1 MHRFCRFC
9 SRVPVRCAGGHAR
22 PAVPP
27 SVAVLVPGRPPAS
40 HRMRHDSLPYSAA
53 LCRRAAVL
61 CHRRFPRRPRLRP
74 THRPFALVLLTN
86 FSHSIPISLRAA
98 DQPDK
103 TPPPAAALRRSG
115 LRRWRHLMAALAK
128 SRHTQPKRRRKRS
141 ILMSH
146 QPLHQSPAAGK
157 SAVRTRRPLASP
169 RGRCCQTDDRVC
181 KDLRD
186 SGAKSMLGHMARV
199 HPKASK
205 LLGIDGFPIF

>member
-1 MHRFCRFC
+1 MSSARGFATHRQRRHAWRPQIPTRRLSARAWAARATAMHRFCRFC

-74 THRPFALVLLTN
+74 THRPFALLLLTN

-103 TPPPAAALRRSG
+103 TPPPPPHCDALGSVDGGISWPLWRNPAIHSPNDVANARS
-115 LRRWRHLMAALAK
+115 
-128 SRHTQPKRRRKRS
+128 
-141 ILMSH
+141 
-146 QPLHQSPAAGK
+146 
-157 SAVRTRRPLASP
+157 
-169 RGRCCQTDDRVC
+169 
-181 KDLRD
+181 
-186 SGAKSMLGHMARV
+186 
-199 HPKASK
+199 
-205 LLGIDGFPIF
+205 